1 MSTWSASLDTGTLM
15 MDASTDADKQAWRS
29 LLSHL
34 HPATIS
40 LHADEALRLLR
51 ADVHTRTA
59 THADATLAA
68 LVDGSAKCGLVS
80 SMLLRVYD
88 RASALGDARWLGDA
102 FARACAGTLQPLA
115 GGAANVPPGHAR
127 AAAALWGA
135 LVRGG
140 VVTNAGVPDA
150 LAYAGDFERLA
161 STRTEDAVLSAGL
174 ARTLRYGGDI
184 TVEVWPEQR
193 DAAAAAAAASDGLTI
208 EEKLGMSLDEIK
220 AALNEAS
227 RSARALPDDVEQRVG
242 MTLADLIRLDPTTRM
257 RRRRG
262 RAERRARRRGAPAN
276 GGGGG
281 DDAEMDEVEDDEVF
295 EGAGD
300 WAVGASVP
308 IDEDRKHEFKAGV
321 PRDAEIERQLVAFA
335 NERGGRLYL
344 GVTDEGHVKGL
355 RLDRGDRDA
364 LRLRIDGIVKRTQSE
379 KADST
384 LASVVRMRFEPKAV
398 ETQDGVVRCVAIVTV
413 KEGCRRVIA
422 TADGKIYR
430 RLSGSVQDL
439 TGNLQAADE
448 LRRLRSRQ
456 RKQDHIRLRIAAGAS
471 LSSPSES
478 YSSSLSPSPARSSAS
493 KRSLDDS
500 DASTQGSE
508 DGRAR
513 QLARTGGADS
523 SSESDT
529 DDDGAGQMRQMRLF
543 TGLAPVE
550 EGEEGAVGVQL

>member
-1 MSTWSASLDTGTLM
+1 
-15 MDASTDADKQAWRS
+15 MDASTDADKAAWRS

-51 ADVHTRTA
+51 ADVA
-59 THADATLAA
+59 HADATLAA

-80 SMLLRVYD
+80 SMLVRVYD

-102 FARACAGTLQPLA
+102 FARVCAGTLQPLA

-140 VVTNAGVPDA
+140 VAMNAGAPDA
-150 LAYAGDFERLA
+150 LAFAGDFERLA

-193 DAAAAAAAASDGLTI
+193 DAAAAAAASDGLSI

-242 MTLADLIRLDPTTRM
+242 MTLADLIRLDPTTRL
-257 RRRRG
+257 RRRHGGVR
-262 RAERRARRRGAPAN
+262 RRARRRGAR

-281 DDAEMDEVEDDEVF
+281 DAEMDEVEDDEVF

-344 GVTDEGHVKGL
+344 GVTDEGRVKGL
-355 RLDRGDRDA
+355 RLSRGDRDA

-384 LASVVRMRFEPKAV
+384 LESVVRMRFVPKEAP
-398 ETQDGVVRCVAIVTV
+398 RVAIVTV

-422 TADGKIYR
+422 TANGKIYR
-430 RLSGSVQDL
+430 RLSGSVQEL
-439 TGNLQAADE
+439 SLQAADQ
-448 LRRLRSRQ
+448 LRRQRRGERQ
-456 RKQDHIRLRIAAGAS
+456 REQIRRQIAAGAS

-529 DDDGAGQMRQMRLF
+529 DDDGAGQMRQMSLF
-543 TGLAPVE
+543 QGLAPVE

>member
-1 MSTWSASLDTGTLM
+1 MSSAATWSASLNTGTLT

-51 ADVHTRTA
+51 ADVA
-59 THADATLAA
+59 HADATLAA

-80 SMLLRVYD
+80 SMLVRVYD

-102 FARACAGTLQPLA
+102 FARVCAGTLQPLA

-140 VVTNAGVPDA
+140 VAMNAGAPDA
-150 LAYAGDFERLA
+150 LAFAGDFERLA

-193 DAAAAAAAASDGLTI
+193 DAAAAAAASDGLSV

-220 AALNEAS
+220 AALKEH
-227 RSARALPDDVEQRVG
+227 ARALPDDVEQRVG
-242 MTLADLIRLDPTTRM
+242 MTLADLIRLDPTTRL

-262 RAERRARRRGAPAN
+262 RVDRRARRRGAPA

-281 DDAEMDEVEDDEVF
+281 DAEMDEVEDDEGF

-321 PRDAEIERQLVAFA
+321 PKDAEIERQLVAFA

-355 RLDRGDRDA
+355 RLERGDRDA

-384 LASVVRMRFEPKAV
+384 LESVVRMRFVPKEAP
-398 ETQDGVVRCVAIVTV
+398 RVAIVTV

-422 TADGKIYR
+422 TANGKIYR
-430 RLSGSVQDL
+430 RLSGSVQEL
-439 TGNLQAADE
+439 SLLAADQ
-448 LRRLRSRQ
+448 LRRQRRSERQ
-456 RKQDHIRLRIAAGAS
+456 REQIRRQIAAGAS

-529 DDDGAGQMRQMRLF
+529 DDDGAGQMRQMSLF
-543 TGLAPVE
+543 QGLAPVE

>member
-1 MSTWSASLDTGTLM
+1 MSTWSASLDTGTLT
-15 MDASTDADKQAWRS
+15 MDASTDADKAAWRS

-51 ADVHTRTA
+51 ADVA
-59 THADATLAA
+59 HADATLAA

-80 SMLLRVYD
+80 SMLVRVYD

-102 FARACAGTLQPLA
+102 FARVCAGTLQPLA

-140 VVTNAGVPDA
+140 VTMNAGAPDA

-193 DAAAAAAAASDGLTI
+193 DAAAAAAASDGLSI

-262 RAERRARRRGAPAN
+262 RAERRARRRGAPA

-281 DDAEMDEVEDDEVF
+281 DAEMDEVEDEEVF

-321 PRDAEIERQLVAFA
+321 PKDAEIERQLVAFA

-344 GVTDEGHVKGL
+344 GVTDEGCVKGL
-355 RLDRGDRDA
+355 QLSRGDRDA

-384 LASVVRMRFEPKAV
+384 LESVVRMRFVPKEAP
-398 ETQDGVVRCVAIVTV
+398 RVAIVTV

-422 TADGKIYR
+422 TANGKIYR
-430 RLSGSVQDL
+430 RLSGSVQEL
-439 TGNLQAADE
+439 SLQAADQ
-448 LRRLRSRQ
+448 LRRQRRGQRQ
-456 RKQDHIRLRIAAGAS
+456 TEQIRRQIAAGAS

-493 KRSLDDS
+493 KRSVDDS

-513 QLARTGGADS
+513 QRTGGADS

-550 EGEEGAVGVQL
+550 EGEEGAVAVQL

>member
-1 MSTWSASLDTGTLM
+1 MSTWSASLDTGMLT

-51 ADVHTRTA
+51 TDVA
-59 THADATLAA
+59 HADATLAA

-80 SMLLRVYD
+80 SMLVRVYD

-102 FARACAGTLQPLA
+102 FARVCAGTLQPLA

-140 VVTNAGVPDA
+140 VAMNAGAPDA

-193 DAAAAAAAASDGLTI
+193 DAAVAAASDGLSI

-257 RRRRG
+257 RRRHGGVR
-262 RAERRARRRGAPAN
+262 RRARRRGAR
-276 GGGGG
+276 GGGGD

-300 WAVGASVP
+300 WAVGALVP
-308 IDEDRKHEFKAGV
+308 HDEDRKHEFKAGV
-321 PRDAEIERQLVAFA
+321 PKDAEIERQLVAFA

-344 GVTDEGHVKGL
+344 GVTDDGCVKGL
-355 RLDRGDRDA
+355 RLTRGERDA

-384 LASVVRMRFEPKAV
+384 LESVVRMRFVPKEAP
-398 ETQDGVVRCVAIVTV
+398 RVAIVTV

-422 TADGKIYR
+422 TANGKIYR
-430 RLSGSVQDL
+430 RLSGSVQEL
-439 TGNLQAADE
+439 SLQAADQ
-448 LRRLRSRQ
+448 LRRQRRSERQ
-456 RKQDHIRLRIAAGAS
+456 REQIRRQIAAGAS

-529 DDDGAGQMRQMRLF
+529 DDDGAGQMRQMSLF
-543 TGLAPVE
+543 QGLAPVE

>member
-1 MSTWSASLDTGTLM
+1 MSTWSASLDTGTLT
-15 MDASTDADKQAWRS
+15 MDAPTAVDKQAWRS

-51 ADVHTRTA
+51 TDV

-80 SMLLRVYD
+80 SMLVRVYD

-102 FARACAGTLQPLA
+102 FARVCAGTLQPLA

-140 VVTNAGVPDA
+140 VAMNAGAPDA
-150 LAYAGDFERLA
+150 LAFAGDFERLA

-193 DAAAAAAAASDGLTI
+193 DAAAAAAAASDGLSI

-220 AALNEAS
+220 AALKEH
-227 RSARALPDDVEQRVG
+227 ARALPDDVEQRVG
-242 MTLADLIRLDPTTRM
+242 MTLADLIRLDPTTRL
-257 RRRRG
+257 RRRHGSVR
-262 RAERRARRRGAPAN
+262 RRARRRGAR

-281 DDAEMDEVEDDEVF
+281 DAEMDEVEDDEVF

-300 WAVGASVP
+300 WAVGATVP

-321 PRDAEIERQLVAFA
+321 PKDAEIERQLVAFA

-344 GVTDEGHVKGL
+344 GVTDDGRVKGL
-355 RLDRGDRDA
+355 QLSRGDRDA

-384 LASVVRMRFEPKAV
+384 LESVVRMRFVPKEAP
-398 ETQDGVVRCVAIVTV
+398 RVAIVTV

-422 TADGKIYR
+422 TANGKIYR
-430 RLSGSVQDL
+430 RLSGSVQEL
-439 TGNLQAADE
+439 SLQAADQ
-448 LRRLRSRQ
+448 LRRQRRSQRQ
-456 RKQDHIRLRIAAGAS
+456 TEQIRRQIAAGAS

-529 DDDGAGQMRQMRLF
+529 DDDGAGQMRQMSLF
-543 TGLAPVE
+543 QGLAPVE
-550 EGEEGAVGVQL
+550 EGEEGAVAVQL

>member
-1 MSTWSASLDTGTLM
+1 MSTWSASLDTGTLT
-15 MDASTDADKQAWRS
+15 MDASTAADKQAWRS

-51 ADVHTRTA
+51 ADVA
-59 THADATLAA
+59 HADATLAA

-80 SMLLRVYD
+80 SMLVRVYD

-102 FARACAGTLQPLA
+102 FARVCAGTLQPLA

-140 VVTNAGVPDA
+140 VAMNAGAPDA

-193 DAAAAAAAASDGLTI
+193 DAAAAAAASDGLSI

-242 MTLADLIRLDPTTRM
+242 MTLADLIRLDPTTRL

-262 RAERRARRRGAPAN
+262 RVERRARRRGAPA
-276 GGGGG
+276 GGGG

-300 WAVGASVP
+300 WAVGATLP
-308 IDEDRKHEFKAGV
+308 HDEDRKHEFKESV
-321 PRDAEIERQLVAFA
+321 PPNAEIERQLVAFA

-355 RLDRGDRDA
+355 RLERGDRDA

-384 LASVVRMRFEPKAV
+384 LEGVVRMRFEPKEAV
-398 ETQDGVVRCVAIVTV
+398 KTQDGAVRCVAIVTV

-430 RLSGSVQDL
+430 RLSGSVQEL

-456 RKQDHIRLRIAAGAS
+456 RKQDQIRLRIAAGAS

-493 KRSLDDS
+493 KRSVDDS

-513 QLARTGGADS
+513 QRTGGADS

-529 DDDGAGQMRQMRLF
+529 DDDGAGQMRQMSLF
-543 TGLAPVE
+543 QGLAPVE

>member
-1 MSTWSASLDTGTLM
+1 MSTWSASLDTGTLT
-15 MDASTDADKQAWRS
+15 MDAPTAVDKQAWRS

-51 ADVHTRTA
+51 TDV

-80 SMLLRVYD
+80 SMLVRVYD

-102 FARACAGTLQPLA
+102 FARVCAGTLQPLA

-140 VVTNAGVPDA
+140 VAMNAGAPDA
-150 LAYAGDFERLA
+150 LAFAGDFERLA

-193 DAAAAAAAASDGLTI
+193 DAAAAAAAASDGLSI

-220 AALNEAS
+220 AALKEH
-227 RSARALPDDVEQRVG
+227 ARALPDDVEQRVG
-242 MTLADLIRLDPTTRM
+242 MTLADLIRLDPTTRL
-257 RRRRG
+257 RRRHGSVR
-262 RAERRARRRGAPAN
+262 RRARRRGAR

-281 DDAEMDEVEDDEVF
+281 DAEMDEVEDDEVF

-321 PRDAEIERQLVAFA
+321 PKDAEIERQLVAFA

-344 GVTDEGHVKGL
+344 GVTDEGCVKGL
-355 RLDRGDRDA
+355 QLSRGDRDA

-384 LASVVRMRFEPKAV
+384 LESVVRMRFVPKEAP
-398 ETQDGVVRCVAIVTV
+398 RVAIVTV

-422 TADGKIYR
+422 TANGKIYR
-430 RLSGSVQDL
+430 RLSGSVQEL
-439 TGNLQAADE
+439 SLQAADQ
-448 LRRLRSRQ
+448 LRRQRRGQRQ
-456 RKQDHIRLRIAAGAS
+456 TEQIRRQIAAGAS

-529 DDDGAGQMRQMRLF
+529 DDDGAGQMRQMSLF
-543 TGLAPVE
+543 QGLAPVE
-550 EGEEGAVGVQL
+550 EGEEGAVAVQL

>member
-1 MSTWSASLDTGTLM
+1 M
-15 MDASTDADKQAWRS
+15 
-29 LLSHL
+29 
-34 HPATIS
+34 
-40 LHADEALRLLR
+40 
-51 ADVHTRTA
+51 
-59 THADATLAA
+59 
-68 LVDGSAKCGLVS
+68 
-80 SMLLRVYD
+80 
-88 RASALGDARWLGDA
+88 
-102 FARACAGTLQPLA
+102 
-115 GGAANVPPGHAR
+115 
-127 AAAALWGA
+127 
-135 LVRGG
+135 
-140 VVTNAGVPDA
+140 NAGAPDA

-262 RAERRARRRGAPAN
+262 RVERRARRRGAPA

-281 DDAEMDEVEDDEVF
+281 AEMDEVEDDEVF

-321 PRDAEIERQLVAFA
+321 PKDAEIERQLVAFA

-344 GVTDEGHVKGL
+344 GVTDEGCVKGL
-355 RLDRGDRDA
+355 RLTRGDRDA

-384 LASVVRMRFEPKAV
+384 LESVVRMRFVPKEAP
-398 ETQDGVVRCVAIVTV
+398 RVAIVTV

-422 TADGKIYR
+422 TANGKIYR
-430 RLSGSVQDL
+430 RLSGSVQEL
-439 TGNLQAADE
+439 SLQAADQ
-448 LRRLRSRQ
+448 LRRQRRGQRQ
-456 RKQDHIRLRIAAGAS
+456 TEQIRRQIAAGAS

-543 TGLAPVE
+543 QGLAPVE
-550 EGEEGAVGVQL
+550 EGEEGAVAVQL